1 MCIISC
7 MYNFITLPSLLA
19 TREWPTFRQVFF
31 LIFTVAQVVAYSY
44 FCHPSA
50 QNPNPKSATLVYKIS
65 RGRFGCFSENPG
77 YPRYPIWI
85 IIILIILITQS
96 KSRTTSSASF
106 SASLSSPFAPE
117 VLSSSRN
124 FGEFAAL
131 LRGELVEQRRST
143 SFRNGFDVQRNYGM
157 LLHVMDMYGHSWFT
171 MIANESTIL
180 NQCKEE
186 KSGIFQCPNSCPSTA
201 FFSNFST
208 CHGSLWVR
216 SWCSFCWG
224 FRNWGLPESKI
235 KTSSGQ
241 WPFQDPKLEVPTIYK
256 AYIRPM

>member
-77 YPRYPIWI
+77 YPRCPIWII

-106 SASLSSPFAPE
+106 SASSS
-117 VLSSSRN
+117 
-124 FGEFAAL
+124 
-131 LRGELVEQRRST
+131 ST
-143 SFRNGFDVQRNYGM
+143 SFRSGGTLEQPQFWRIRSTPQRRAGGTAEIDFVQKWIRCTKELWNVTACYGYVWP
-157 LLHVMDMYGHSWFT
+157 LLVYYDS
-171 MIANESTIL
+171 
-180 NQCKEE
+180 
-186 KSGIFQCPNSCPSTA
+186 
-201 FFSNFST
+201 
-208 CHGSLWVR
+208 
-216 SWCSFCWG
+216 
-224 FRNWGLPESKI
+224 
-235 KTSSGQ
+235 Q
-241 WPFQDPKLEVPTIYK
+241 WINHTQPV
-256 AYIRPM
+256 